1 MRAKTKA
8 ALQSNKIFT
17 AHLDGSHRNRTWL
30 WCIHLHL
37 PKNYRTSTAHSLQ
50 INLSICK
57 EGYFFSDMSGHLPAT
72 AVATTPHLF
81 DETWGQFPAVSVQLN
96 GIFLMRRQD
105 SFLPFNLKRCVFRS
119 LTKHF
124 GASTWPDHK
133 HCIKMK
139 LKTELL
145 EKWSCC
151 IKEIQS
157 ITISLVTLYIAQSAD

>member
-1 MRAKTKA
+1 MWGRVFFLFNQLQRLTSNPRQFSHTLHLHYPNPLLPLQKKPFLRAKTKA
-8 ALQSNKIFT
+8 ALQSNMIFT

-72 AVATTPHLF
+72 AVATTLHLF

-96 GIFLMRRQD
+96 GIFLMRRQN

-124 GASTWPDHK
+124 GA
-133 HCIKMK
+133 
-139 LKTELL
+139 
-145 EKWSCC
+145 
-151 IKEIQS
+151 
-157 ITISLVTLYIAQSAD
+157 